1 MSRLTRCEEG
11 GEARLKVLSLPKLE
25 DTRKK
30 ASCSTSLKNVL
41 FGAEHCKQSLSSEI
55 LSYSTHQFIAVM
67 LICQCEPFAS

>member
-1 MSRLTRCEEG
+1 MSRLTRCEGG

-55 LSYSTHQFIAVM
+55 LSYSTH
-67 LICQCEPFAS
+67 